1 MTSTTTPGTVDDE
14 IDGGVPPF
22 AVLRT
27 APSTCQG
34 HPPEIVAVASPTTSV
49 PVRIRDWS
57 ASMRAIDN
65 PLTSETSDAIARS
78 SDVPFSNAADASS
91 AAGLLLSEIGRPLE
105 ATGRAEVSVFT
116 IGDGVAAAGLDW
128 DDLVRA
134 DTRFEE
140 MLASMPRP
148 RSPLEDLV
156 QEVAALRRDVEE
168 LRSEMRAVLDASGG
182 AQ

>member
-1 MTSTTTPGTVDDE
+1 MTFTTTPSTVDDE

-27 APSTCQG
+27 APSTCQCP
-34 HPPEIVAVASPTTSV
+34 PPEIVAVASPTTSV
-49 PVRIRDWS
+49 PVRIRDWN
-57 ASMRAIDN
+57 ASMRTIDN
-65 PLTSETSDAIARS
+65 PLTSKTSEAISRS
-78 SDVPFSNAADASS
+78 GDMAFSNARDAANSF
-91 AAGLLLSEIGRPLE
+91 GLLLSEIGGPLE
-105 ATGRAEVSVFT
+105 TTGCAEVSVFT

-128 DDLVRA
+128 NDLVRA

-148 RSPLEDLV
+148 HSPLEDLV
-156 QEVAALRRDVEE
+156 QEVAALQRDVEE
-168 LRSEMRAVLDASGG
+168 LRSEVRAALDVSGG